1 MNINTEKSINK
12 DFSTMRMFLRSDKL
26 GLVIA
31 LCVLCGVLTY
41 LSPVFLSTQNLLN
54 ILLSASL
61 VGTIAAAATFVIL
74 SGGLDLSVASNVALQ
89 GVFAAVLIKAGV
101 SPAITILLTLSSG
114 IVTGVI
120 NAFFITEIGINPLIT
135 TLGTQQVFR
144 GLAYIISGG
153 SAVYIQNETFTNIGI
168 KSFLGIPNPVI
179 YLIVIFIVFY
189 IVLTKTRFGRNIYVI
204 GGNKEAARLSGINT
218 RKYSYVIYIISG
230 LMAAFGGI
238 VLAAR
243 MTSGQP
249 TAAIGLELDAITGVI
264 LGGAALNGGV
274 GTMLGTALGVI
285 IMTTFR
291 NGLILLNVN
300 AFYQYIASGLLLLF
314 AVSFD
319 YIRSR
324 KKKTG

>member
-1 MNINTEKSINK
+1 MSTKIEINQNK
-12 DFSTMRMFLRSDKL
+12 DFSKLRMAIRSDKL

-31 LCVLCGVLTY
+31 LVILCVVLTY
-41 LSPVFLSTQNLLN
+41 LSPVFLTANNFLN

-61 VGTIAAAATFVIL
+61 VGIIAAATTLVIL

-89 GVFAAVLIKAGV
+89 GVLAAVLIKSGM
-101 SPAITILLTLSSG
+101 SPALAILLTLASG

-144 GLAYIISGG
+144 GLGYLVSGG
-153 SAVYIQNETFTNIGI
+153 SAVYIQNDAFNNIGI
-168 KSFLGIPNPVI
+168 KSFFGIPNPVI
-179 YLIVIFIVFY
+179 YLIIIFIIFY
-189 IVLTKTRFGRNIYVI
+189 IILTKTSFGRNIYVI

-218 RKYSYVIYIISG
+218 RAYSYAIYIISG

-249 TAAIGLELDAITGVI
+249 TAANGLDMDAITGVI
-264 LGGAALNGGV
+264 LGGAALSGGV
-274 GTMLGTALGVI
+274 GTMTGTILGVI

-291 NGLILLNVN
+291 NGLLLLNVN
-300 AFYQYIASGLLLLF
+300 SFYQYIASGLLLLF

-319 YIRSR
+319 YIRNMKR
-324 KKKTG
+324 K